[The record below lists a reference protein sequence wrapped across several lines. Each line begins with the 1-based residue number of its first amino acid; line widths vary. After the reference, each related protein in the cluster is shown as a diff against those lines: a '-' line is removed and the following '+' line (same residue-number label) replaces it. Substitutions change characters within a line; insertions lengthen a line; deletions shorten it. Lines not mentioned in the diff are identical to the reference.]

1 MDNMYT
7 KEIKLKDLF
16 FYGLTKWRMLIVMA
30 LVFGILLGGF
40 GAFRAVRT
48 RADKKSQTAAQL
60 EYEEALAAYETN
72 QEKIQIRIDNL
83 EKSLEQQQYVQ
94 DHSVMLKMD
103 PYNIYEAVIS
113 YYVDT
118 NYEIV
123 PELYYQDPD
132 YTAVITNS
140 YNSAVYRLN
149 LKSLFASETRPDV
162 LTDNPVNGNN
172 MRLLWTEVD
181 AGNGTLKITVRAD
194 SQEQLDRLTQA
205 LETTIAETKEV
216 LNRTIGEHTLSVLSF
231 TTRQT
236 VDFNYATLQQSF
248 NDNIYGL
255 MQGLADSNDEL
266 SAMEKPEA
274 PAVIS
279 VSIKKEAV
287 KFGIIGVILG
297 VILFV
302 VIVVVL
308 AISKESVMSLHEIKE
323 RYQIPV
329 LGTYSGDQ
337 KKRGNKLDNWLARK
351 LGVTTQERTAELDYI
366 KAAKA
371 LYLEPDQI
379 LLVSTSDADRLD
391 EIANA
396 ISDSKGTVY
405 VAAGNLENSAV
416 ALTALQEAKSVIC
429 VERWKKITHE
439 ELRKELEMIQLAVP
453 KDQIAM
459 IITQ

>member
-1 MDNMYT
+1 M
-7 KEIKLKDLF
+7 
-16 FYGLTKWRMLIVMA
+16 
-30 LVFGILLGGF
+30 
-40 GAFRAVRT
+40 
-48 RADKKSQTAAQL
+48 
-60 EYEEALAAYETN
+60 
-72 QEKIQIRIDNL
+72 
-83 EKSLEQQQYVQ
+83 
-94 DHSVMLKMD
+94 
-103 PYNIYEAVIS
+103 
-113 YYVDT
+113 
-118 NYEIV
+118 
-123 PELYYQDPD
+123 
-132 YTAVITNS
+132 ITNS
-140 YNSAVYRLN
+140 YNSAILRIDLDE
-149 LKSLFASETRPDV
+149 LFASENDPEA
-162 LTDNPVNGNN
+162 LTGNPVSENPEL
-172 MRLLWTEVD
+172 LLWTRAD
-181 AGNGTLKITVRAD
+181 ADHGTLRVTMRAN
-194 SQEQLDRLTQA
+194 SQEQLDRVVQA
-205 LETTIAETKEV
+205 VEDQVKETKQV
-216 LNRTIGEHTLSVLSF
+216 LNRTIGEHTLSVLNS

-236 VDFNYATLQQSF
+236 VDFDYAALQQSF
-248 NDNIYGL
+248 NDNIYEL

-266 SAMEKPEA
+266 SAMEKPQA

-429 VERWKKITHE
+429 VERWKTITHE